1 MLKKIDAFLNSVPML
16 WVSGLC
22 VLVSF
27 IGEYL
32 MPLYNPN
39 GNYAFL
45 MLFSWPTILIS
56 GTPLAY
62 IAILRIVK
70 EKRITSALLI
80 TIAMIAAIYIG
91 DAFAAAEIAFIMA
104 FGGWLEER
112 TIEKAK
118 KGIEKLLH
126 LVPSQ
131 GRKII
136 VDSNNKENEVLID
149 AQDIA
154 INDTIRVL
162 AGESFPADGHIIA
175 GNTSVDQSIITG
187 ESLPIDKTVGDEVFT
202 GTINRFGAVDVQVT
216 KSFANSSL
224 QKMIALVEKAEEHK
238 APTQKIVDVW
248 AGYFVPIACTIAIVT
263 YCVLAYGMNNPDA
276 AIIRA
281 VTVLVVFCPCALA
294 LATPTSIMAA
304 IGQATKNGVL
314 IKSGE
319 ALERMGEVST
329 VAFDKTGTITHGK
342 LALSDIKTFDIDDT
356 SFILDEKSSL
366 ELIASVESRSEHP
379 LGKAIMQYAKANT
392 IALHAIEDFTM
403 NLGKGVSAKVQ
414 GQMIYCGN
422 ERLIQE
428 DAKLTISQSIHDC
441 ILALRK
447 QGKAIIIAAN
457 SDRIFAVIGLSD
469 QMKES
474 SPEAIAALK
483 NAGILQTVLLTGD
496 NEQSAGFMAQKV
508 GITKVIAS
516 LLPEG
521 KVQAIESMMQK
532 GERVCMVGDGVN
544 DAPALKTAHVGIAM
558 GTMGSDIA
566 IDAAD
571 IAIMG
576 DDISKISYIK
586 KLSNATI
593 YSIKFNICL
602 SMAINFGAIVLS
614 VTGYLSPAAGAL
626 VHNAGSVLVV
636 LNAARLYDKKI

>member
-1 MLKKIDAFLNSVPML
+1 MLKKIDAFLNSIPML

-22 VLVSF
+22 LLVSF
-27 IGEYL
+27 VGEYIL
-32 MPLYNPN
+32 PWYTN
-39 GNYAFL
+39 GGTYDIL
-45 MLFSWPTILIS
+45 MLFAWPSIIIS

-62 IAILRIVK
+62 IAIWRIIY
-70 EKRITSALLI
+70 EKRISSALLI

-112 TIEKAK
+112 TVEKAK
-118 KGIEKLLH
+118 KGIEKLLT

-136 VDSNNKENEVLID
+136 TD
-149 AQDIA
+149 AQGAQSEVIIAAEDIQ
-154 INDTIRVL
+154 IHDTIRVV
-162 AGESFPADGHIIA
+162 AGESFPADGTIIH
-175 GNTSVDQSIITG
+175 GSTSVDQSIITG
-187 ESLPIDKTVGDEVFT
+187 ESLPIDKAVGDDIFT
-202 GTINRFGAVDVQVT
+202 GTINRFGAVDIKVT

-248 AGYFVPIACTIAIVT
+248 AGYFVPVACAIAVVT
-263 YCVLAYGMNNPDA
+263 YLVVAYALHQPDA
-276 AIIRA
+276 AIVRA

-304 IGQATKNGVL
+304 IGQATKHGVL

-319 ALERMGEVST
+319 ALERMGKVTT

-342 LALSDIKTFDIDDT
+342 LIVSDSKVYDID
-356 SFILDEKSSL
+356 EKACL
-366 ELIASVESRSEHP
+366 ELIASVESHSEHP
-379 LGKAIMQYAKANT
+379 LGKAFMSYAREKT
-392 IALHAIEDFTM
+392 VQTLPIKDFTM
-403 NLGKGVSAKVQ
+403 NLGKGVSAKVHDS
-414 GQMIYCGN
+414 MVYCGN
-422 ERLIQE
+422 ERLIEE
-428 DAKLTISQSIHDC
+428 DAQLTIHDEVRDYL
-441 ILALRK
+441 LALRN
-447 QGKAIIIAAN
+447 QGKAIIIAAMVN
-457 SDRIFAVIGLSD
+457 QSEKRIFAVIALSD
-469 QMKES
+469 SMKES
-474 SPEAIAALK
+474 APQAIASL
-483 NAGILQTVLLTGD
+483 NVAGIHNTALLTGD
-496 NEQSAGFMAQKV
+496 NEASATFMAKKV
-508 GITKVIAS
+508 GITALYAS

-521 KVQAIESMMQK
+521 KVQTIQDMTQK
-532 GERVCMVGDGVN
+532 GEYVCMVGDGVN
-544 DAPALKTAHVGIAM
+544 DAPALKTASVGIAM

-576 DDISKISYIK
+576 DDITKIAYIK
-586 KLSNATI
+586 KLSNATL

-602 SMAINFGAIVLS
+602 AMAINFGAIILS

-636 LNAARLYDKKI
+636 INAARLYDKKIEC